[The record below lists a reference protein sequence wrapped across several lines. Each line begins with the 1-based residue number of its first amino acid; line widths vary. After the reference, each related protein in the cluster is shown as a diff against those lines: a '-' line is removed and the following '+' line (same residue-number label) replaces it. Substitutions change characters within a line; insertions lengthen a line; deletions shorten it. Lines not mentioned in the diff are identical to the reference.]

1 MGLADSGIIEK
12 QLEQRERVRLAVLQ
26 RTDEKAQDDARIRE
40 RRAKKRKEEQDKA
53 QRAKLA

>member
-12 QLEQRERVRLAVLQ
+12 QAEQRERARVAALR
-26 RTDEKAQDDARIRE
+26 RPDEKAQDDARIRE

>member
-12 QLEQRERVRLAVLQ
+12 QLEQRERARLAAL
-26 RTDEKAQDDARIRE
+26 RRSDEKAQDDARIRE